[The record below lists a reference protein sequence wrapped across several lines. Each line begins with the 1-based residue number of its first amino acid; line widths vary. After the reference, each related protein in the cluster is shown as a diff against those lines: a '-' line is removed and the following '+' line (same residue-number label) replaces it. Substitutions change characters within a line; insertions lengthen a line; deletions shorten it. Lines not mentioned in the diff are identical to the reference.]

1 MTKLEKTEL
10 AMIPIVGVIAFLISP
25 ILPAQLSAGNA
36 LLVLSALLLL
46 QSLIRDMSILMTS
59 KKGREPN
66 GQKAMQCLC
75 VESAIGMTG
84 VVVGAG
90 LLGLGIAQQIEMD
103 KFAWG
108 ISAAS
113 LIGVGFAIKDF
124 VVQANPWRIFRDKDH
139 LNIVISWKK

>member
-1 MTKLEKTEL
+1 
-10 AMIPIVGVIAFLISP
+10 MIPIAGIVAFSIAP
-25 ILPAQLSAGNA
+25 ILPLQLSVGNA
-36 LLVLSALLLL
+36 LLLLSALLLL
-46 QSLIRDMSILMTS
+46 QSLIRDISILMSS
-59 KKGREPN
+59 KKGQEPK

-84 VVVGAG
+84 VLVGAG
-90 LLGLGIAQQIEMD
+90 LLGLGIAQQIVMD

-108 ISAAS
+108 ISMAF
-113 LIGVGFAIKDF
+113 LVGVGFAIKDF